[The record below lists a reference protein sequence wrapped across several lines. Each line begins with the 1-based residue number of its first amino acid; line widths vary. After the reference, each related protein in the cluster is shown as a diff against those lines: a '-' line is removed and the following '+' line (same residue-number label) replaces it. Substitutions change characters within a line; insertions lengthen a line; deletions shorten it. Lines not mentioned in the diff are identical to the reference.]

1 MPFQHLVISVPV
13 QNITKILFFC
23 RFFFILYNQWQFV
36 SVCILIF
43 KKKRLEY
50 LAYAFLRGICL
61 LRLRNSK
68 VRCVWYL
75 LSRHAKG
82 NFSYL
87 ERRNHLIK
95 ILWDV
100 GKANYR
106 PFKHKDFK
114 RYFIYLFLRVSTSQ
128 LVEWRFWNT
137 VLYLVRISGSV
148 RHFYQVL
155 NLNNQYKR
163 R

>member
-13 QNITKILFFC
+13 QNITKILRFC
-23 RFFFILYNQWQFV
+23 RFFYFV
-36 SVCILIF
+36 QPVTVCICLHLNF
-43 KKKRLEY
+43 EKKRLEY